1 MSSKE
6 KNKFQEKPNEII
18 IDPIL
23 TFHSIFREKKF
34 LFKLTSLLSFI
45 TLIFVISKKPYFKS
59 FQSFQSISRSEFNL
73 FKEFTEKEIKKLNKI
88 NNYRY
93 LKYDITFNSNNLSI
107 DVITYF
113 KTEKLAY
120 ENKDF
125 MKNLFQIFIKNQY
138 AEKQKIIGKLQI
150 FSRRNLV
157 SAKDKVI
164 NSHGKDNLT
173 FIINKNYLDSVRQKL
188 LFKNTQNLNVPL
200 INKKDNFDTPEFNKN
215 DYSKFNKNVIEY
227 NEDMSKFDMNLVN
240 YLNLDYEYVNNIYE
254 QQKRILIAKDSKYE
268 VEKINPDRIIFFFKY
283 SLFSLI
289 ISCFLAFIKDRK
301 YLFFRNK

>member
-45 TLIFVISKKPYFKS
+45 TLIFIISKKPYFKS

-93 LKYDITFNSNNLSI
+93 PKYDITFNTNNLSI

-113 KTEKLAY
+113 KTEKLLY
-120 ENKDF
+120 
-125 MKNLFQIFIKNQY
+125 KN
-138 AEKQKIIGKLQI
+138 
-150 FSRRNLV
+150 RN
-157 SAKDKVI
+157 
-164 NSHGKDNLT
+164 
-173 FIINKNYLDSVRQKL
+173 
-188 LFKNTQNLNVPL
+188 
-200 INKKDNFDTPEFNKN
+200 
-215 DYSKFNKNVIEY
+215 
-227 NEDMSKFDMNLVN
+227 
-240 YLNLDYEYVNNIYE
+240 
-254 QQKRILIAKDSKYE
+254 
-268 VEKINPDRIIFFFKY
+268 
-283 SLFSLI
+283 
-289 ISCFLAFIKDRK
+289 
-301 YLFFRNK
+301 